1 MAVWKSDMPL
11 IKVDMPLIKIDMP
24 FIKKI
29 FKITVIFQ
37 N

>member
-29 FKITVIFQ
+29 FKINVIFQ